1 MVCAESIKHSKP
13 DPEGYL
19 LGADLIGAN
28 PARCAVFED
37 SVQGVAAGRRA
48 GAFVTGVTGTVCAER
63 LEEYSDMIVSSLTE
77 INLDELIKN
86 LRSR

>member
-19 LGADLIGAN
+19 LGANLIGAN

-37 SVQGVAAGRRA
+37 SVQGVTAGRRA
-48 GAFVTGVTGTVCAER
+48 GAFVTGVAGTVGAER
-63 LEEYSDMIVSSLTE
+63 LEEYSDMIVSSPDG
-77 INLDELIKN
+77 NKPG
-86 LRSR
+86 